1 MQVSDTTSSTPILP
15 PHCVFSLV
23 DLHLPLPVRA
33 SCYYW
38 IRFCCL
44 LLPGDYILVVN
55 FVFTLIKSTELGR
68 YAGSSAART
77 DLHAGRRG
85 QDDGARARPGPCRW
99 PHCGCHP
106 AAALPHRF
114 ASAPGLHGTPK
125 P

>member
-23 DLHLPLPVRA
+23 DLHLPLP
-33 SCYYW
+33 
-38 IRFCCL
+38 
-44 LLPGDYILVVN
+44 
-55 FVFTLIKSTELGR
+55 STELGR

-106 AAALPHRF
+106 AAALPHSSVQLDF
-114 ASAPGLHGTPK
+114 GLLHQGENSKDLSEDGRIGDAQALVPVYVRE
-125 P
+125 